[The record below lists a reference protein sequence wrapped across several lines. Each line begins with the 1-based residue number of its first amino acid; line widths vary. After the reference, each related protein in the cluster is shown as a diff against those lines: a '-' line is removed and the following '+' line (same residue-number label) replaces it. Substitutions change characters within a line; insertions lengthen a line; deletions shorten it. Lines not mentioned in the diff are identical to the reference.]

1 MSLARKVAVIA
12 VTLIG
17 LLAINYVFEHGFG
30 DFQINPYYARII
42 NLIGINITLAVSL
55 NLINGLAGQFSIG
68 HAGFMAVGG
77 YTATYVTVYHGRQ
90 IAATFGSSLADPLGA
105 SAAMVPSLLAGAT
118 AAALAG
124 LIVGIPSLRL
134 KGDYLAIVTLG
145 FSEIIRVIILN
156 IPAVGGATGF
166 TDAIPITN
174 FFWIFAMAIVT
185 IVITVNI
192 AHSTFGLAL
201 FAIRSDEIA
210 AEAMGINTTRHKVL
224 AFVISAALAGVAGG
238 LSGQLFANPLS
249 PQNLNFVKS
258 IEVIVM
264 IVLGGI
270 GSITGAVLGAT
281 TLTILPE
288 ALRTFDQQFPGLRMV
303 IYALL
308 LILLMIFRP
317 QGLLGRREFSWA
329 WMRPGGRRSWHRA
342 DGPERDHA
350 LRRADG
356 GQVAQHERAAVV
368 ALWAHRSERRRQND
382 GVQRADGR
390 LLSHRRRY
398 RVRWDTHREEEA
410 VRDYQAWRGQ
420 DVPEHPPVCGH
431 DSPAERDDRPA
442 PADASDS
449 GGRGHRHRRGT
460 ILKSATRAPARWS
473 C

>member
-1 MSLARKVAVIA
+1 MSLGRKLLIIVA
-12 VTLIG
+12 TLAALAAMNYLVEYG
-17 LLAINYVFEHGFG
+17 LG

-77 YTATYVTVYHGRQ
+77 YTATYLTVYYGRQ
-90 IAATFGSSLADPLGA
+90 ITALVGSQVTDPVGAAVV
-105 SAAMVPSLLAGAT
+105 MVPSLLAGAA

-124 LIVGIPSLRL
+124 LLVGIPSLRL

-145 FSEIIRVIILN
+145 FGEIIRVVILN

-174 FFWIFAMAIVT
+174 FFWIFSMAILT
-185 IVITVNI
+185 IVITRNI
-192 AHSTFGLAL
+192 ATSTFGRAL

-210 AEAMGINTTRHKVL
+210 AEAMGIDTTRYKVL

-238 LSGQLFANPLS
+238 LSGQLFANPLN

-270 GSITGAVLGAT
+270 GSITGAVVGAT

-288 ALRTFDQQFPGLRMV
+288 ALRSFDQQFPGLRMV

-317 QGLLGRREFSWA
+317 QGLLGRREFSW
-329 WMRPGGRRSWHRA
+329 
-342 DGPERDHA
+342 
-350 LRRADG
+350 
-356 GQVAQHERAAVV
+356 
-368 ALWAHRSERRRQND
+368 
-382 GVQRADGR
+382 
-390 LLSHRRRY
+390 
-398 RVRWDTHREEEA
+398 RWFKKS
-410 VRDYQAWRGQ
+410 
-420 DVPEHPPVCGH
+420 
-431 DSPAERDDRPA
+431 SPAPKA
-442 PADASDS
+442 P
-449 GGRGHRHRRGT
+449 
-460 ILKSATRAPARWS
+460 KPRAQSPEPKAQ
-473 C
+473 

>member
-1 MSLARKVAVIA
+1 MSAARKLLVVI
-12 VTLIG
+12 VTTAILLG
-17 LLAINYVFEHGFG
+17 LNWIFEYGFG

-77 YTATYVTVYHGRQ
+77 YTATYVTVYFGRQ
-90 IAATFGSSLADPLGA
+90 LAALAGSTLTGAAGA
-105 SAAMVPSLLAGAT
+105 SLVMVLSLIAGAL

-124 LIVGIPSLRL
+124 LVVGIPSLRL

-145 FSEIIRVIILN
+145 FGEIIRVVILN

-174 FFWIFAMAIVT
+174 FFWIFAMAIMT
-185 IVITVNI
+185 IVIVRNI
-192 AHSTFGLAL
+192 AVSTFGRAL
-201 FAIRSDEIA
+201 TAVRADEIA
-210 AEAMGINTTRHKVL
+210 AEAMGVDTTRYKVL

-238 LSGQLFANPLS
+238 LSGQLFANPLN

-270 GSITGAVLGAT
+270 GSITGAVFGAT

-303 IYALL
+303 LYALL

-317 QGLLGRREFSWA
+317 QGLFGRRELEWT
-329 WMRPGGRRSWHRA
+329 WLRLPRRRPA
-342 DGPERDHA
+342 V
-350 LRRADG
+350 DG
-356 GQVAQHERAAVV
+356 G
-368 ALWAHRSERRRQND
+368 
-382 GVQRADGR
+382 
-390 LLSHRRRY
+390 
-398 RVRWDTHREEEA
+398 VR
-410 VRDYQAWRGQ
+410 
-420 DVPEHPPVCGH
+420 
-431 DSPAERDDRPA
+431 
-442 PADASDS
+442 
-449 GGRGHRHRRGT
+449 
-460 ILKSATRAPARWS
+460 
-473 C
+473 

>member
-1 MSLARKVAVIA
+1 MSLARKLAAIA
-12 VTLIG
+12 VTLSA
-17 LLAINYVFEHGFG
+17 LAATSYVFEHGFG

-55 NLINGLAGQFSIG
+55 NLINGMAGQFSIG

-90 IAATFGSSLADPLGA
+90 IASLVGSDPTDPLG
-105 SAAMVPSLLAGAT
+105 SSFVMLPSLIAGAT
-118 AAALAG
+118 AAAFAG
-124 LIVGIPSLRL
+124 LLVGIPSLRL

-174 FFWIFAMAIVT
+174 FFWIFSMALLT
-185 IVITVNI
+185 IVITRNI
-192 AHSTFGLAL
+192 AMSTFGRAL

-210 AEAMGINTTRHKVL
+210 AEAMGINTTRYKVL

-238 LSGQLFANPLS
+238 LSGQLFANPLN

-270 GSITGAVLGAT
+270 GSITGAVLGASI
-281 TLTILPE
+281 LTILPE
-288 ALRTFDQQFPGLRMV
+288 ALRTFDQQYPGLRMV

-317 QGLLGRREFSWA
+317 QGLLGRRELSWA
-329 WMRPGGRRSWHRA
+329 WLRPLGKRA
-342 DGPERDHA
+342 IVG
-350 LRRADG
+350 
-356 GQVAQHERAAVV
+356 
-368 ALWAHRSERRRQND
+368 
-382 GVQRADGR
+382 
-390 LLSHRRRY
+390 
-398 RVRWDTHREEEA
+398 
-410 VRDYQAWRGQ
+410 
-420 DVPEHPPVCGH
+420 
-431 DSPAERDDRPA
+431 
-442 PADASDS
+442 
-449 GGRGHRHRRGT
+449 
-460 ILKSATRAPARWS
+460 
-473 C
+473 